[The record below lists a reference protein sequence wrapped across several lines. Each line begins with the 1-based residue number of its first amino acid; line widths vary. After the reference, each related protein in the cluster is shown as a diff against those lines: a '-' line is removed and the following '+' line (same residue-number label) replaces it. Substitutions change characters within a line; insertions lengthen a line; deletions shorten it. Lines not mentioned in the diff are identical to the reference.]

1 MNPMRIYTDEE
12 GLAEFCETCALAYQ
26 ATVKVPFESTVSCV
40 ACGAVLVPL
49 WEDEPYPDE
58 DLEYEYLTQD

>member
-1 MNPMRIYTDEE
+1 MNLMRIYTDTD
-12 GLAEFCETCALAYQ
+12 GLVEFCAACAPAYQ
-26 ATVKVPFESTVSCV
+26 ADVPVPFESTVSCV